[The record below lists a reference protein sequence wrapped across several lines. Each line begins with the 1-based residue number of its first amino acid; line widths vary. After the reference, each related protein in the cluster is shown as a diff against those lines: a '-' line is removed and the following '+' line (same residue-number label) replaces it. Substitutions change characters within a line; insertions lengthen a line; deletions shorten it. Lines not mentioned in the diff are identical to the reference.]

1 MADPTP
7 TPPTQ
12 PAAPAIT
19 DAELKKLGTE
29 LTWLTASNSG
39 GDTSELTSPEML
51 ALLED
56 FDSEPTADNLNLE
69 QYRKLE
75 RDSKVAACLQIRT
88 AAVVNRDCV
97 IVPGGP
103 SELDLKAV
111 DFCREQLL
119 ANDGRSGLL
128 DRFTPPMLFQGLL
141 LGYSVAEVLWKKNE
155 QGQVVIDD
163 VAVRDIDRFEFRRP
177 DVPTKGAFLH
187 YRHHLYFDGADTNQS
202 KQPLPDRRFFCFSF
216 GSRIGN
222 PYGLGLG
229 VKIWWLVFNKR
240 RAQKFWQE
248 YANRFADPVPYM
260 TINQERIG
268 TTDQSKLDEL
278 VGQAKKFVDGLRR
291 GTTAALP
298 DWMEPKFL
306 EANRGATIEV
316 YRGLI
321 DSYDKAIS
329 EIILGNVGAGAA
341 QGFSGAPS
349 ENDET
354 VRMEIARADA
364 EAFHGQLNN
373 TLCQWLAELNFPGA
387 KAPRIWRDFTF
398 VEPLSDRA
406 QRDSTLLQL
415 GYRISPEAVAKIYG
429 PDYIDTEAEAAGA
442 QSPLAAWMSSRNT
455 NNDTDG
461 SLTADG
467 VAEDT
472 GETPTEP
479 TEEESPPTDEPIEG
493 DMTTEET
500 PEEPID
506 EPTEPATDEPTFAEP
521 DDFRGMTID
530 DMAALVDVTRSALF
544 AEYEAGAIDALEFG
558 VSPREAG
565 FARVRRLVAD
575 MVNRG

>member
-1 MADPTP
+1 MADPTK
-7 TPPTQ
+7 TPQPQ
-12 PAAPAIT
+12 PAAPTLT

-88 AAVVNRDCV
+88 SAVVNRDCV
-97 IVPGGP
+97 IVPGGTGD
-103 SELDLKAV
+103 LDLKAV
-111 DFCREQLL
+111 EFCREQLL

-141 LGYSVAEVLWKKNE
+141 LGFSVAEVLWKKNE
-155 QGQVVIDD
+155 QGQIVIDD

-202 KQPLPDRRFFCFSF
+202 KLPLPDRRFFCFSF

-229 VKIWWLVFNKR
+229 VKLWWLVFNKR

-260 TINQERIG
+260 SIDQERIG
-268 TTDQSKLDEL
+268 TTEQSKLDEL
-278 VGQAKKFVDGLRR
+278 VTQAKKFVDGLRR

-298 DWMEPKFL
+298 NWMEPRFL

-321 DSYDKAIS
+321 SSYDESIS
-329 EIILGNVGAGAA
+329 EIVLGNVSAGAS

-364 EAFHGQLNN
+364 ESFHGQLNN
-373 TLCQWLAELNFPGA
+373 TLCQWLTELNFPGA
-387 KAPRIWRDFTF
+387 KPPRIWRDFTLI
-398 VEPLSDRA
+398 EPLSDRA

-467 VAEDT
+467 VAE
-472 GETPTEP
+472 ETDAPAEET
-479 TEEESPPTDEPIEG
+479 TEETTDEPIE
-493 DMTTEET
+493 DVPPDEATEATTEE
-500 PEEPID
+500 
-506 EPTEPATDEPTFAEP
+506 EPTFAEP
-521 DDFRGMTID
+521 DDFLGMTIEG
-530 DMAALVDVTRSALF
+530 MADLVGVKKSLLF
-544 AEYEAGAIDALEFG
+544 SEYEAGAIEALEFG

-565 FARVRRLVAD
+565 LARVRRRVAEL
-575 MVNRG
+575 VNRG